1 MSPRSGTRFGD
12 GNVSLRVMRYTGGSV
27 VAFTTSEVVL
37 VLCYATGIL
46 GTTGA
51 TIAAFFAGAIPN
63 YVLNRRWVWQRSG
76 PVRVG
81 REVLLYAIVSIVSL
95 VAAAAATGWA
105 KQAADGNKTID
116 TAAVAAA
123 YLVTY
128 GVLFVMKFVV
138 FETFVFVHRADAR

>member
-1 MSPRSGTRFGD
+1 MIPRSGRLTRAGTLK
-12 GNVSLRVMRYTGGSV
+12 LRVMRYTGGSV
-27 VAFTTSEVVL
+27 VAFATSEVVL

-63 YVLNRRWVWQRSG
+63 YVLNRRWVWQRRG
-76 PVRVG
+76 RLRVG
-81 REVLLYAIVSIVSL
+81 REVILYAAVSIVSL
-95 VAAAAATGWA
+95 VAAAAATSWA
-105 KQAADGNKTID
+105 AQAADGNKTIG

-128 GVLFVMKFVV
+128 GVLFVTKFVV
-138 FETFVFVHRADAR
+138 FDLFVFVDRAEAR